1 MSIAAYRRTLT
12 GSQITDGLLDAARK
26 LGYLAVH
33 LAETRK
39 TEPGFPD
46 VVIVGHGRAFFWE
59 AKSKGE
65 QLRSETIAPRS
76 GRRLPSQREWL
87 DAFSVLGLR
96 VTAGVVRAEPEELG
110 EWSYDEALN
119 ALLEGREGA

>member
-1 MSIAAYRRTLT
+1 MSIAAYRRQLT
-12 GSQITDGLLDAARK
+12 GSQITDGLIDAARK

-33 LAETRK
+33 MAETRK

-59 AKSKGE
+59 CKSRNE
-65 QLRSETIAPRS
+65 QLRPATVAPTS
-76 GRRLPSQREWL
+76 GRRLPGQQEWL

-96 VTAGVVRAEPEELG
+96 VTAGVVRAEPEEFG

-119 ALLEGREGA
+119 ALLEGRE